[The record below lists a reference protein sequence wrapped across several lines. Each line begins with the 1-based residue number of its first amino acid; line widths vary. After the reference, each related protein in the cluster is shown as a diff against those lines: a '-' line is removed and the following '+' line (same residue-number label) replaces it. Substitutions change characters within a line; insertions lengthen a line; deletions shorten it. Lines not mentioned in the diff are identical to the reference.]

1 MLYSDFLI
9 PMDLCK
15 VTTLLLKFIKQAVDN
30 KNITIY
36 GDGTQTRTFCYIDD
50 NIDVAINTML
60 KKEYTNEIINVGSD
74 YEIKII
80 DLAKLIIKLTKSKS
94 EIIFLPPLKKVI

>member
-1 MLYSDFLI
+1 MQSDDFVI
-9 PMDLCK
+9 
-15 VTTLLLKFIKQAVDN
+15 TKFIKQAVDN

>member
-1 MLYSDFLI
+1 MQSDDFVI
-9 PMDLCK
+9 
-15 VTTLLLKFIKQAVDN
+15 TKFIKQAVDN

-94 EIIFLPPLKKVI
+94 EIIFFTPPLKKVI